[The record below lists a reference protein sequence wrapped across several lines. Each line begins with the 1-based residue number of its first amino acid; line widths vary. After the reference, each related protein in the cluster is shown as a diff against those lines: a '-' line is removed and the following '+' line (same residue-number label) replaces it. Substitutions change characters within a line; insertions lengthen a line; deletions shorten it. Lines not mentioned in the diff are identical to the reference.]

1 MAEQP
6 GQNPET
12 QGPREGESI
21 DDYLKR
27 RTRELQEERQGRPAE
42 KKSEAVSDTVDG
54 NIAGG
59 DTVDGKIPQESPEE
73 RKRIEKERILSAKT
87 HYKVLGVSKD
97 ISEEDLKKPFRQLA
111 KYFHTDQ
118 DQETRDVFEKVK
130 AAYDVLSKKEDRKAY
145 DNSLVLQLRMK
156 QRELKRV
163 DDRIQSFPEADVPD
177 DLKKQREELD
187 ILVNELKEL
196 LPEEAQ
202 KRRKKAPATTPEKPT
217 SSVQPEVAPVAA
229 PEPTSPPAPEG
240 APEPA
245 PQVAPTPDQRAVQQ
259 ERENL
264 DKAFGEPVDV
274 APPPVEQVIYV
285 GATPV
290 ESVQTP
296 EEEIIVAYPAPPKD
310 AVKFLMESRGRYKII
325 NEKDARETLRGKIEK
340 KYEDRDVK
348 DGEEIEQKCLSALS
362 GAEKRQFLV
371 KDELGKPRVDMD
383 KFRAHLKGMREKLG
397 ISEDVFNYLIKKGYR
412 VDRMQE
418 RPWWKLAKFWEKE
431 NYRKGVEIPHEIEGE
446 IEWKDEFY
454 TNKKFEDL
462 VRSAKDSLLELDKVR
477 QRRIEKYVDDQVVL
491 GKNIYE
497 KEFKRYQ
504 ITSVATEKGG
514 DSEKE
519 DNLEAIKETKKTI
532 AEFFKVNKPTKE
544 NLKMLK
550 AILEDKEKSP
560 LYKIADVKVRK
571 EVGKLTSAK
580 VREFISEAARLALGE
595 KGIDFP
601 KEFYDELISLGYEPQ
616 ELVLRKTG
624 PVSEIM
630 EIPKKKGG
638 RYFKITKEE
647 LSSASAR
654 NDVLEKLGKKPG
666 KKAKVTEAKRGADS
680 ALGKESKSK
689 RAFGFASGR
698 KK

>member
-145 DNSLVLQLRMK
+145 DNSFVLQLRMK

-202 KRRKKAPATTPEKPT
+202 KRRKNAPATTPEKPT

-245 PQVAPTPDQRAVQQ
+245 PQVAPTPDQRAV
-259 ERENL
+259 
-264 DKAFGEPVDV
+264 
-274 APPPVEQVIYV
+274 
-285 GATPV
+285 
-290 ESVQTP
+290 
-296 EEEIIVAYPAPPKD
+296 
-310 AVKFLMESRGRYKII
+310 
-325 NEKDARETLRGKIEK
+325 
-340 KYEDRDVK
+340 
-348 DGEEIEQKCLSALS
+348 
-362 GAEKRQFLV
+362 
-371 KDELGKPRVDMD
+371 
-383 KFRAHLKGMREKLG
+383 
-397 ISEDVFNYLIKKGYR
+397 
-412 VDRMQE
+412 
-418 RPWWKLAKFWEKE
+418 
-431 NYRKGVEIPHEIEGE
+431 
-446 IEWKDEFY
+446 
-454 TNKKFEDL
+454 
-462 VRSAKDSLLELDKVR
+462 RS
-477 QRRIEKYVDDQVVL
+477 
-491 GKNIYE
+491 
-497 KEFKRYQ
+497 
-504 ITSVATEKGG
+504 
-514 DSEKE
+514 
-519 DNLEAIKETKKTI
+519 
-532 AEFFKVNKPTKE
+532 
-544 NLKMLK
+544 
-550 AILEDKEKSP
+550 
-560 LYKIADVKVRK
+560 
-571 EVGKLTSAK
+571 
-580 VREFISEAARLALGE
+580 
-595 KGIDFP
+595 
-601 KEFYDELISLGYEPQ
+601 
-616 ELVLRKTG
+616 
-624 PVSEIM
+624 
-630 EIPKKKGG
+630 
-638 RYFKITKEE
+638 
-647 LSSASAR
+647 
-654 NDVLEKLGKKPG
+654 
-666 KKAKVTEAKRGADS
+666 
-680 ALGKESKSK
+680 
-689 RAFGFASGR
+689 
-698 KK
+698 